1 MIDKITDFFNQ
12 YYSQFM
18 EWYNG
23 LEQASQYGVIVVSF
37 LVIFT
42 VIVFFML
49 SIIAKR

>member
-1 MIDKITDFFNQ
+1 MINRITDLFNQ

-23 LEQASQYGVIVVSF
+23 LEQAFQYGVIVAFF
-37 LVIFT
+37 LVAFT

-49 SIIAKR
+49 SKISKR